1 MRLSG
6 RDYSP
11 AKIEV
16 AHLSPGQQT
25 VYYQGLRRLQQIR
38 FDEAD
43 NLYIVN
49 QSRSIFG
56 LNRSGG
62 LVEVVRI
69 VIDDAQPT
77 GLACVC
83 VDNHRNL
90 IASTPYGA
98 VRLSING
105 GDKGPTG
112 TPALLAE
119 ASAQAGQT
127 TEGLVALA
135 EALAAPT
142 YEKPRDYSRHW
153 REGNGQDKRHLDES
167 VAGVQTVCSQ
177 SRRRACRLLLSMQ
190 TTEVVG
196 MPEETA
202 YQDFMTHCRAIW
214 SRLVPPGE
222 EVPLFKKR

>member
-1 MRLSG
+1 MTMVTDQGFLQQ
-6 RDYSP
+6 
-11 AKIEV
+11 V
-16 AHLSPGQQT
+16 AMATPLRGCTLTARGQGDEGI
-25 VYYQGLRRLQQIR
+25 VLIHQGLAAYRSTGWIR
-38 FDEAD
+38 DRPEP
-43 NLYIVN
+43 L
-49 QSRSIFG
+49 
-56 LNRSGG
+56 
-62 LVEVVRI
+62 
-69 VIDDAQPT
+69 
-77 GLACVC
+77 
-83 VDNHRNL
+83 
-90 IASTPYGA
+90 
-98 VRLSING
+98 
-105 GDKGPTG
+105 
-112 TPALLAE
+112 ALLAE

-142 YEKPRDYSRHW
+142 YEKPRHYSRHW

-177 SRRRACRLLLSMQ
+177 YRRRACRLLLSMQ